1 MRLAELLSG
10 ARQEDWDSRCDRTV
24 AGLQLIH
31 CIVSGSLTLAS
42 DLKYCKNIQHLIIK
56 LGIRLLL
63 TNPADSG

>member
-1 MRLAELLSG
+1 MRPAELLSG

-24 AGLQLIH
+24 ASLQLIH
-31 CIVSGSLTLAS
+31 SGSLTLAS
-42 DLKYCKNIQHLIIK
+42 DWKYCKNIQYLIIK